1 MISFNVKFNAQRVI
15 ASLTKETAQAV
26 RLVSKDLLE
35 SLKKFTPVKTGRAQR
50 GWKERKKGKFSYVI
64 ENRVPYIN
72 RLDEGY
78 SKQRPKGVS
87 RPALREVIAKPRTI
101 RSKR

>member
-50 GWKERKKGKFSYVI
+50 GWKERKKGSFGLHSTEFLNCFSTFGCFFS
-64 ENRVPYIN
+64 RGFPK
-72 RLDEGY
+72 EG
-78 SKQRPKGVS
+78 G
-87 RPALREVIAKPRTI
+87 I
-101 RSKR
+101 KRHRFQLPTQ